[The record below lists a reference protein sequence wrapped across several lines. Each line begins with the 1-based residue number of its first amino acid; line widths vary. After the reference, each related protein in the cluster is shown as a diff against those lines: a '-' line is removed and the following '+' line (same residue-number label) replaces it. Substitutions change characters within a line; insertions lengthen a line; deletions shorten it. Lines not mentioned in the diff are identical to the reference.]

1 MFRKSFLVLLA
12 TLLAVLPL
20 ATISAQEDTYT
31 IGLSLSTL
39 NNPFFVTLRDG
50 AQAVA
55 DDMGVELI
63 VLDSQDDPATEQGVD
78 AILVNPTDADAIVP
92 SILAANDAPPMT
104 RASRSSPLTVAQP
117 VARW

>member
-63 VLDSQDDPATEQGVD
+63 VLDSRCHSG
-78 AILVNPTDADAIVP
+78 
-92 SILAANDAPPMT
+92 
-104 RASRSSPLTVAQP
+104 QP
-117 VARW
+117 DRRGRDCALHPGRQ